1 MILEEAVFGGTDR
14 AGKVCEWRDPEELRK
29 AMDLS
34 LPHGDTQGPA
44 DDATLLALVKDT
56 IKYSVK
62 TGHPYFINQ
71 LYSG

>member
-1 MILEEAVFGGTDR
+1 MLEEAVFAGTDR
-14 AGKVCEWRDPEELRK
+14 ANKVCEWRDPAELRR
-29 AMDLS
+29 AIDLS
-34 LPHGDTQGPA
+34 LPHGA
-44 DDATLLALVKDT
+44 DSAPMDHEQLLGLVKDT